1 MSTTTEPPGTL
12 TYEDDDEVLHKFRV
26 SVAEYNLYVKN
37 GQGWLTLYC
46 ATDQKISPAD
56 DLPAEPWLEINVP
69 LTQPRDELKPGDKI
83 TGSAYDDAFGGWLT
97 NFYYYSHSGF
107 EQPEIIIREVDSQS
121 ILAEIRG
128 EGDDSPVV
136 ISARFTRSSDRHRS
150 FS

>member
-1 MSTTTEPPGTL
+1 MSTTPEPPGTL

-46 ATDQKISPAD
+46 ATDQKISPTD
-56 DLPAEPWLEINVP
+56 DLPAEPWVEINVP

-136 ISARFTRSSDRHRS
+136 IYARFARSSDRHRS
-150 FS
+150 FT

>member
-1 MSTTTEPPGTL
+1 MSTTTEPFGTL
-12 TYEDDDEVLHKFRV
+12 TYEDDEEVLHKFRV
-26 SVAEYNLYVKN
+26 SVAEYNLYVKD

-56 DLPAEPWLEINVP
+56 DLPAEPWMEISVP
-69 LTQPRDELKPGDKI
+69 LAQPRDELKPGDKI
-83 TGSAYDDAFGGWLT
+83 AGSAYDDAFGGWLT

-107 EQPEIIIREVDSQS
+107 EQPEIIIQEVDSQS

-136 ISARFTRSSDRHRS
+136 ISARFTRNSNRHRS
-150 FS
+150 VT